1 MFILHETCQGRSWT
15 SRSGFPMEFSW
26 DHVWKTSNPD
36 SLELP
41 LPREHFR
48 LRLPLG
54 PKEPFLLHLAILL
67 ATAGSAASQKAIQG
81 AAHFNE
87 VLCGGT
93 LAAPTL
99 QRPGQLYSL
108 WRVGGKASQLHTLWP
123 AANGKRPSL
132 LCLWLWQSW
141 LSWSSCS
148 PRPVITGL
156 LEAPV
161 RPLFWED
168 QTVQGDGEKTRK
180 NKH

>member
-1 MFILHETCQGRSWT
+1 MKLAREDPEQAGLDFLWNFPETMCGKS
-15 SRSGFPMEFSW
+15 
-26 DHVWKTSNPD
+26 SNPD

-41 LPREHFR
+41 LPREQFR

-54 PKEPFLLHLAILL
+54 PKEPFLLHLAVLL
-67 ATAGSAASQKAIQG
+67 ATAGPAASQKAIQG
-81 AAHFNE
+81 AAHFSE
-87 VLCGGT
+87 MLCGGA

-99 QRPGQLYSL
+99 QRRGQLHSL

-132 LCLWLWQSW
+132 LCLSLWQSC

-168 QTVQGDGEKTRK
+168 HSVQGDGEKTRK